1 MNSQPQNDMNHIGGS
16 PWEGANGDIIEIEA
30 RVRCNGGL
38 KRVCCDNTGDGFV
51 ATEVNV

>member
-1 MNSQPQNDMNHIGGS
+1 MNGQSQNDMNHIGGS
-16 PWEGANGDIIEIEA
+16 LWEGANGDIIEIEA

-38 KRVCCDNTGDGFV
+38 KRVYCDNNGDGSV